1 MFHSIVWAK
10 QRQKFCPKFGHH
22 SIFGPTPT
30 GGIGPLNPVS
40 SLSTLSLSLSRV
52 RQFFWKTA
60 YWNFLIFCM
69 NTSLWEGKVV
79 TFLFFSGKF
88 EIWPFWPIFGQ
99 KWPILA
105 QNGLFWSIF
114 GLFIKIPL

>member
-1 MFHSIVWAK
+1 M
-10 QRQKFCPKFGHH
+10 G
-22 SIFGPTPT
+22 T
-30 GGIGPLNPVS
+30 GGIGPLNPVP
-40 SLSTLSLSLSRV
+40 SLSVCLSVSRV

-60 YWNFLIFCM
+60 YWYFFIFCM
-69 NTSLWEGKVV
+69 NTSLWEGKSV

-114 GLFIKIPL
+114 GLFFQNSTLTLANFLHKADSQYHNPM